1 MVSLTSENEGR
12 EAVVLRCCLSD
23 ARVESCGFIYSAEGA
38 EHRVECTLEE
48 KSFDARLTG
57 LVQGVVYSWC
67 AYYSAGGTELRSEQ
81 GVFRLT
87 ADTDPIPVED
97 PAFKAWLVSNFDT
110 DGNGQISYAEAER
123 ITQIFIWK
131 SEEYNIQSLQGIE
144 FMPRLTHL
152 CCVGSWKDPLYED
165 LPEHYYIG
173 RRAIEGNHTSGAIG
187 TLKRADVS
195 HNPKLVYLN
204 LSHNEGLGETVGEI
218 DLSNNPML
226 KEVELAFSSLKFPK
240 ISHLANLKRFVTK
253 GCYGEAP
260 DFSVFSTLEHL
271 EISDPLEDFDFDVD
285 VSNCR
290 NIETLIV
297 SNTKGAVSGIAGNN
311 KLKRLEIRNWKGL
324 TLGSANLEQLKSAIP
339 NLTDLERLDLESMKI
354 GNIDFSRLKHLR
366 FLEVSGNEM
375 TQLDVSSNVQLEYL
389 NCNWNNLSELN
400 LSGLSSLREIYCDGN
415 PLTSLDVSGNV
426 NLQELFIN
434 GDGFSSIDLSH
445 NAKLE
450 ELGCRGNMMTALD
463 VSHNPLLKSLSCVQ
477 QNRSDGTNYL
487 KTLYISEGQS
497 IPYVTVNRD
506 IDHIPEET
514 EIVELSL
521 YSLGEIIESGST
533 GIVAA
538 VTDSG
543 REVLLMSVDEIHNR
557 PWQES
562 WNWCEGHGAGW
573 RMPTID
579 ELTAIQPIF
588 YYLNDKLRAAGYT
601 PLTEENKCYWSCTPY
616 EIAGFYYR
624 ERLWDGGIWYY
635 GFDEWHECYA
645 NYTRAVK
652 TISL

>member
-1 MVSLTSENEGR
+1 MAFSCLPRESGQFAPPSVVSLTSENEGR
-12 EAVVLRCCLSD
+12 EAVMLRCCLSD

-97 PAFKAWLVSNFDT
+97 PAFMDYLIQHYDS
-110 DGNGQISYAEAER
+110 DGNGEISIEEAEAIKEIR
-123 ITQIFIWK
+123 MDPTN
-131 SEEYNIQSLQGIE
+131 EYNLQSLSGIE
-144 FMPRLTHL
+144 YMPNLEVISCPGEWYSTDDKTTGVPR
-152 CCVGSWKDPLYED
+152 
-165 LPEHYYIG
+165 EHYYVG
-173 RRAIEGNHTSGAIG
+173 PYKDVWDYAWGPIG
-187 TLKRADVS
+187 TLKYIDVS
-195 HNPKLVYLN
+195 NNPKLRELDVRQN
-204 LSHNEGLGETVGEI
+204 SALGVEVGTI
-218 DLSNNPML
+218 DLSNNKAL
-226 KEVELAFSSLKFPK
+226 EVLNLDFTWLEYPDISENTELRVIRFCHLRGEIPDITSHTKAVNINIDFP
-240 ISHLANLKRFVTK
+240 LNQRT
-253 GCYGEAP
+253 
-260 DFSVFSTLEHL
+260 
-271 EISDPLEDFDFDVD
+271 EIHDFDV
-285 VSNCR
+285 
-290 NIETLIV
+290 
-297 SNTKGAVSGIAGNN
+297 SGM
-311 KLKRLEIRNWKGL
+311 
-324 TLGSANLEQLKSAIP
+324 P
-339 NLTDLERLDLESMKI
+339 DLESLELRGI
-354 GNIDFSRLKHLR
+354 VRNIS
-366 FLEVSGNEM
+366 
-375 TQLDVSSNVQLEYL
+375 
-389 NCNWNNLSELN
+389 NLSENKKLRYVSIAHSNHFSGELN
-400 LSGLSSLREIYCDGN
+400 VSGCQELEGLQCMCSNISSL
-415 PLTSLDVSGNV
+415 
-426 NLQELFIN
+426 
-434 GDGFSSIDLSH
+434 DLSNNTKLKDLACELNH
-445 NAKLE
+445 LTELDLSANTQLE
-450 ELGCRGNMMTALD
+450 ELECRGNMIATLD
-463 VSHNPLLKSLSCVQ
+463 VSFNPLLKRLSCVQ
-477 QNRSDGTNYL
+477 KNRPDGTNYL

-521 YSLGEIIESGST
+521 PSLGEIIESGST

-543 REVLLMSVDEIHNR
+543 REVLLMSVDEIHDR

-579 ELTAIQPIF
+579 ELTAIQPNF
-588 YYLNDKLRAAGYT
+588 DFLNEKLRAAGFA

-616 EIAGFYYR
+616 EIAGYYYR
-624 ERLWDGGIWYY
+624 ERLWDGSIWYY